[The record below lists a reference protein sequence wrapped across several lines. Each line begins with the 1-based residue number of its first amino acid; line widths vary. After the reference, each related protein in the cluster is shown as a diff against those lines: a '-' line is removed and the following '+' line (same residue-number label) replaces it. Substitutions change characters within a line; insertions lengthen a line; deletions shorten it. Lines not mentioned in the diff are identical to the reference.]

1 MQCPEIGVMEYWSV
15 EVLEGNPLNPNDKAQ
30 RQEAQARKQNYL
42 ITKARKKENTK
53 ERRME

>member
-15 EVLEGNPLNPNDKAQ
+15 GVLEGNPLNPNDKAQ

-42 ITKARKKENTK
+42 ITKARKVENTK
-53 ERRME
+53 ERRLE